1 MAKAALV
8 SQIDDIIRQRG
19 ITQAE
24 AARRMGIDQPRV
36 SALLRG
42 KLDLFSLEKLMVL
55 VSNLGNDV
63 EIRVH
68 PASDPGIRVVPIP
81 SPKVMTA
88 GIANYSLA
96 HSTLPCGFSSGS
108 TPMGPVLSFALAG
121 AKEVLIDELAIPGAT
136 ISKPKD
142 DQEEFPYGA

>member
-8 SQIDDIIRQRG
+8 SQIDDIIRQHG

-68 PASDPGIRVVPIP
+68 PANDPGIRVVLIP
-81 SPKVMTA
+81 SPKVVAA

-96 HSTLPCGFSSGS
+96 DSTLPCVFYSDS
-108 TPMGPVLSFALAG
+108 TPMGPGLSFALAG
-121 AKEVLIDELAIPGAT
+121 VKEVLIDEIAIPGAR
-136 ISKPKD
+136 ISRPKD